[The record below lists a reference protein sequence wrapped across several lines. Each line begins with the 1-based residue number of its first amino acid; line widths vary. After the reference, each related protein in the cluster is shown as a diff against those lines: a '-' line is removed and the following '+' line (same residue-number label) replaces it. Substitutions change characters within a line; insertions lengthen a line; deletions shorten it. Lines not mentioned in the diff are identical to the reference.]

1 MKISCLMKYILCLI
15 SLCFATSCY
24 AREYGNVTVYDIAS
38 VYDGDT
44 FKVNIDDWP
53 SIIGENTSIRI
64 KGVDTPELRAQC
76 SAEKTLAQQ
85 AKQFTQHSL
94 EQAKTIELK
103 NIERGKY
110 FRLLADVYVDGENLA
125 DLLISNGH
133 GYIYDGGKRRSWC

>member
-1 MKISCLMKYILCLI
+1 MKYILCLI
-15 SLCFATSCY
+15 SLCFATSGY

-76 SAEKTLAQQ
+76 RAEKTLAQQ
-85 AKQFTQHSL
+85 AKQFTLSSL
-94 EQAKTIELK
+94 EQAKTIELR

>member
-1 MKISCLMKYILCLI
+1 MKYILCLI
-15 SLCFATSCY
+15 SLCFAASCY
-24 AREYGNVTVYDIAS
+24 AREYGDVTVYDIAS

-64 KGVDTPELRAQC
+64 KGVDTPELRAQYC
-76 SAEKTLAQQ
+76 VEKTLAQQ
-85 AKQFTQHSL
+85 AKQFTRHSL
-94 EQAKTIELK
+94 EQAKTIELR

-110 FRLLADVYVDGENLA
+110 FRLLADVYVDGKNFA